1 VLLGKAELVTALLD
15 KGARPDLK
23 DETGA
28 APVHLA
34 VVSGTSLEMI
44 TYNNRKFV
52 ISSFF
57 FISTGTWYTMC

>member
-1 VLLGKAELVTALLD
+1 MRSTKLSAGKAELVTALLD

-34 VVSGTSLEMI
+34 VVSGTM
-44 TYNNRKFV
+44 
-52 ISSFF
+52 
-57 FISTGTWYTMC
+57 